1 MSRTARDRSPG
12 GRFPDLLRFEGV
24 KLRSRAIS
32 WVPFCVL
39 AIVVLL
45 IVAVFHHLQFNH
57 MLALFKDSHL
67 GFTSKADFINGYYLA
82 AHAMN
87 PAFHMLIPI
96 FITVA
101 GGLMVAG
108 EAEAG
113 TLRACLVRP
122 ISRGGL
128 LLSKFCWLG
137 AYALALSFF
146 YLVLLI
152 LLGTANFGCGT
163 LYTLNFIFH
172 NGQQGVSTIPE
183 AQVPVRFLCAGL
195 LASTGMT
202 VLASM
207 ALLISALVES
217 AAMAYI
223 TTLSI
228 YFVQLTLFHFPGLE
242 WLHPYLLVTHM
253 NRWQQCFYE
262 HMKVGDI
269 YVSLIHL
276 VGYLVVFLSAAV
288 FLFRERDI
296 HS

>member
-1 MSRTARDRSPG
+1 MSTTSFGERRGT
-12 GRFPDLLRFEGV
+12 FWDLLRFEGV
-24 KLRSRAIS
+24 KLRTRRVS
-32 WVPFCVL
+32 WVPF
-39 AIVVLL
+39 VVLGMVVVL
-45 IVAVFHHLQFNH
+45 VVIVFHHLQFNH
-57 MLALFKDSHL
+57 MLALFKNAQL

-122 ISRGGL
+122 VSRGQL

-137 AYALALSFF
+137 VYALALSFF
-146 YLVLLI
+146 YLI
-152 LLGTANFGCGT
+152 LLLLLGIANFGVGN

-183 AQVPVRFLCAGL
+183 LEVPVRFLCAGL
-195 LASTGMT
+195 IASAGMM
-202 VLASM
+202 VLASL
-207 ALLISALVES
+207 ALLVSALVES

-223 TTLSI
+223 ITLSV
-228 YFVQLTLFHFPGLE
+228 YFVELTLYAFPALD
-242 WLHPYLLVTHM
+242 WLYPYLFVTHM

-269 YVSLIHL
+269 YVSLVHL
-276 VGYLVVFLSAAV
+276 AGYLVVFLSAAV
-288 FLFRERDI
+288 FLFKERDI